1 MPLWLRWLIRLERGS
16 VLVVFLLAIATLV
29 VYSGTVYTQHLW
41 STEYRKL
48 KTLQRSER
56 EITAAGETMRNYI
69 AKQAERPGAGLI
81 TKTPDST
88 IFLQP
93 AAKRQQPAVIPPQPP
108 VETKTQKPLG
118 Y

>member
-1 MPLWLRWLIRLERGS
+1 LII
-16 VLVVFLLAIATLV
+16 VFLLAIATLV

-69 AKQAERPGAGLI
+69 ARQAERPGSGLI
-81 TKTPDST
+81 TKTPDTT

-93 AAKRQQPAVIPPQPP
+93 APKGQAPVVRPSIPESEPQSN
-108 VETKTQKPLG
+108 KSLG